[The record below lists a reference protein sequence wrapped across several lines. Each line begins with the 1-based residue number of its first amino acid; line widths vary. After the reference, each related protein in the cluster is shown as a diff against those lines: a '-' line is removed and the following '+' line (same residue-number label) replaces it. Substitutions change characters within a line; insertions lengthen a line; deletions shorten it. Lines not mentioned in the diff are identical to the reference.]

1 MKTLKLMIIAPMMAF
16 FILNVSA
23 KSQSTGLYLTVHDY
37 LSHKLS
43 YTTVGNDKLKIGG
56 LFGSSTVVLT
66 RDSKKQV
73 FAKSEIFGYSKDGQ
87 DYRFF
92 NNVEYRILSAKGL
105 LIYSRSTLVQQGK
118 GPKPTEQYYFSSGLS
133 DQIQPLTIANIKGV
147 YAKYPKFTYA
157 VESLFKNDGD
167 LAAYDS
173 YNKQY
178 KIAWLYSQ
186 NSM

>member
-1 MKTLKLMIIAPMMAF
+1 MIIVPLIAL

-23 KSQSTGLYLTVHDY
+23 KSQSVGLYLTVQDY

-43 YTTVGNDKLKIGG
+43 YGTGSDKIKISG
-56 LFGSSTVVLT
+56 LFGSSSVVLT
-66 RDSKKQV
+66 HDGKKEV
-73 FAKSEIFGYSKDGQ
+73 FPKNEIFGYSKDGQ

-92 NNVEYRILSAKGL
+92 NNVEYHILSTKGL
-105 LIYSRSTLVQQGK
+105 FIYSRSILVQQGK
-118 GPKPTEQYYFSSGLS
+118 GPKPTEQDYFSSGLS
-133 DQIQPLTIANIKGV
+133 DAILPLTIANIKSV

-167 LAAYDS
+167 LAAYDT

-186 NSM
+186 NAM

>member
-1 MKTLKLMIIAPMMAF
+1 MKTLKLMIIAPLMALS
-16 FILNVSA
+16 ILNVSA
-23 KSQSTGLYLTVHDY
+23 KSQSAGLYLTVQDY

-43 YTTVGNDKLKIGG
+43 YGTGSDKIKISG
-56 LFGSSTVVLT
+56 LFGSKTVVLT
-66 RDSKKQV
+66 HDSKKQV
-73 FAKSEIFGYSKDGQ
+73 FAKSEIFGYSKDGL

-133 DQIQPLTIANIKGV
+133 DSIQPLTIANIKGV

-186 NSM
+186 NAM

>member
-1 MKTLKLMIIAPMMAF
+1 MKTLKLMIIAPLMAL

-23 KSQSTGLYLTVHDY
+23 KSQSAGLYLTVQDY

-43 YTTVGNDKLKIGG
+43 YTIVGNDKLKVSG
-56 LFGSSTVVLT
+56 LFGSSKVVLT
-66 RDSKKQV
+66 HDGKKQI
-73 FAKSEIFGYSKDGQ
+73 FAKSDIFGYSKDSE
-87 DYRFF
+87 DFRFF
-92 NNVEYRILSAKGL
+92 NNAEYCIVSSKGI
-105 LIYSRSTLVQQGK
+105 LIYTRTILVQQTK
-118 GPKPTEQYYFSSGLS
+118 GSKPTEQYYFSSGLS
-133 DQIQPLTIANIKGV
+133 DPIQPLTITNIKRV

-157 VESLFKNDGD
+157 VESLFKNDSD

-186 NSM
+186 NAM

>member
-1 MKTLKLMIIAPMMAF
+1 MKALKLMILVPFMAF
-16 FILNVSA
+16 FIQNA
-23 KSQSTGLYLTVHDY
+23 AANGQGAGLYLTLQDY
-37 LSHKLS
+37 MNHKLS
-43 YTTVGNDKLKIGG
+43 YTTVGNDKLKVSS

-66 RDSKKQV
+66 HDGKKQV
-73 FAKSEIFGYSKDGQ
+73 FEKSEIFGYSKDGQ

-105 LIYSRSTLVQQGK
+105 LIYSHSTLVQQGK

-133 DQIQPLTIANIKGV
+133 DPIQPLTIANIKDV
-147 YAKYPKFTYA
+147 YAKHPKFTYA

-186 NSM
+186 NAK

>member
-1 MKTLKLMIIAPMMAF
+1 MKALKLMILVPFMAF
-16 FILNVSA
+16 FIQNAAANGQSA
-23 KSQSTGLYLTVHDY
+23 GLYLTLQDY
-37 LSHKLS
+37 MNHKLS
-43 YTTVGNDKLKIGG
+43 YTTVGNDKLKVSG

-66 RDSKKQV
+66 HDGKKQV

-92 NNVEYRILSAKGL
+92 NNVEYRILSAKGF

-133 DQIQPLTIANIKGV
+133 DPIQPLNIANIKGV

-157 VESLFKNDGD
+157 VERQFKNDGD
-167 LAAYDS
+167 LVAYDS

-186 NSM
+186 NAM

>member
-1 MKTLKLMIIAPMMAF
+1 MKALKLMIMVPFMAF
-16 FILNVSA
+16 FIQNAAANGQSA
-23 KSQSTGLYLTVHDY
+23 GLYLTVQDY
-37 LSHKLS
+37 MNHKLS
-43 YTTVGNDKLKIGG
+43 YTTVGDDKLKVSG
-56 LFGSSTVVLT
+56 LFGTSTVVLT
-66 RDSKKQV
+66 HDGKKQV
-73 FAKSEIFGYSKDGQ
+73 FAKSGIFGFSKDGH

-105 LIYSRSTLVQQGK
+105 LIYSHSTLVQQGK
-118 GPKPTEQYYFSSGLS
+118 GPKPTEQYYFSAGLS
-133 DQIQPLTIANIKGV
+133 DPIQPLTIANIKNV

-167 LAAYDS
+167 LAAYDG

-186 NSM
+186 NAM

>member
-1 MKTLKLMIIAPMMAF
+1 MKAFKLMILMPFMAL
-16 FILNVSA
+16 FIQSA
-23 KSQSTGLYLTVHDY
+23 VANGQSTGLYLTLQDY
-37 LSHKLS
+37 MNHKLS
-43 YTTVGNDKLKIGG
+43 YTTVGNDKLTVSG

-66 RDSKKQV
+66 HDGKKQV
-73 FAKSEIFGYSKDGQ
+73 FAKSEIFGYSKDGK
-87 DYRFF
+87 DFRFF
-92 NNVEYRILSAKGL
+92 NDAEYRIVSSKGI
-105 LIYSRSTLVQQGK
+105 LIYTRTILVQQGK

-133 DQIQPLTIANIKGV
+133 DPIQPLTIANIKGA

-157 VESLFKNDGD
+157 VEGLFKNDGD

-186 NSM
+186 NAM

>member
-1 MKTLKLMIIAPMMAF
+1 MKTLKLMIIAPMMALSV
-16 FILNVSA
+16 LNVSA
-23 KSQSTGLYLTVHDY
+23 KNQSAGLYLTVQDY
-37 LSHKLS
+37 LNHKLS
-43 YTTVGNDKLKIGG
+43 YDTGSDKIRISG
-56 LFGSSTVVLT
+56 LFGTSSVILMHDGKKEVLPK
-66 RDSKKQV
+66 SK
-73 FAKSEIFGYSKDGQ
+73 IFGYSKDGQ

-92 NNVEYRILSAKGL
+92 NNVEYCILSAKGL

-118 GPKPTEQYYFSSGLS
+118 GPKPTEQYYFSPGLS
-133 DQIQPLTIANIKGV
+133 DPIQPLTIANIKAV

-173 YNKQY
+173 YNKHY

-186 NSM
+186 NAM

>member
-1 MKTLKLMIIAPMMAF
+1 MKTLKLMIIAPLMAL

-23 KSQSTGLYLTVHDY
+23 KSQSAGLYLTVQDY

-43 YTTVGNDKLKIGG
+43 YAAVGNDKLKVSG
-56 LFGSSTVVLT
+56 LFGTSSVILIHDGKKEVLPK
-66 RDSKKQV
+66 SK
-73 FAKSEIFGYSKDGQ
+73 IFGYSKDGQ

-133 DQIQPLTIANIKGV
+133 DPIQPLTIANIKGV

-186 NSM
+186 NAM